1 MSEPPPKKKEKRK
14 RSSRIRTKGLE
25 GGRGKGK
32 KKASLSA
39 SFFSFLRDE
48 MDVGAALN
56 GRWSYQGKERK
67 DGQEKK

>member
-1 MSEPPPKKKEKRK
+1 MSLHRKKGKKKKIKPYQDK
-14 RSSRIRTKGLE
+14 RSQ
-25 GGRGKGK
+25 GRGGEKGK

-39 SFFSFLRDE
+39 SFFPFLRDE

>member
-1 MSEPPPKKKEKRK
+1 MSLRRKKGKKEKDQAVSGQK
-14 RSSRIRTKGLE
+14 VSKE
-25 GGRGKGK
+25 GRGKGEK

-39 SFFSFLRDE
+39 SFFPFLRDE

-67 DGQEKK
+67 DGQKKK